1 MGSRSRRQ
9 AVLPVLLMIV
19 IFGVSL
25 KVIAGSTLS
34 SHGRAPGRHLLQ
46 VDNASDTIRYSGD
59 NTVRVDPLDNFKK
72 YRGGYNLT
80 NKHYWSSTIF
90 TGVYG
95 YAVAILWL
103 LIGVAYGFYMLLA
116 RFCGRRENCREL
128 QKRSECHKLC
138 PLWPVLIALTFAVLA
153 IGAVGLVLGANA
165 KFHSRAKTVVSIII
179 NTADDASK
187 TIYNTTG
194 AMRDIK
200 DTLEVSNGSA
210 YASSFLMTTS
220 EKLDS
225 EAADIQIQARKN
237 RRLIDKGL
245 EIVYIVTTATICLNL
260 VAVIALSVSG
270 FLRLRH
276 LLYWLIVL
284 CWLLTVLCWIFFGLY
299 FFLDKFSSD
308 TCTVLDDFQQDPNN
322 NSLSSILPCDELRS
336 AKSILSDVSAG
347 IYDMVNKVNANISYL
362 QATSF
367 PNLMYVCNPFS
378 PPPEYDYQPDKCPGN
393 TIRIG
398 DIPKVLKIF
407 TCSDPNEDNCS
418 GGQYLSASNYK
429 TVEAYTSSIQSL
441 LNAYPGMESLIECQ
455 SVKDAF
461 SQILTKHCGPLKRYA
476 QMVWASL
483 VFLSVIMASLVLIW
497 TAKAIQDQKHQHSD
511 GSVKPHC
518 AAPDPQEP
526 GKTKEFQDNVEY
538 GSV

>member
-1 MGSRSRRQ
+1 MGTRSRRQ
-9 AVLPVLLMIV
+9 AVLPILLLIV
-19 IFGVSL
+19 IFGVGW
-25 KVIAGSTLS
+25 KVIAENTLS
-34 SHGRAPGRHLLQ
+34 SHGRAPGRRLLQ
-46 VDNASDTIRYSGD
+46 VDNASDTSKYSGD
-59 NTVRVDPLDNFKK
+59 NTDRVDPLDNFKK

-95 YAVAILWL
+95 YTIAMLWL
-103 LIGVAYGFYMLLA
+103 LIGVAFGFYTLLVRLRGSA
-116 RFCGRRENCREL
+116 ENCREL
-128 QKRSECHKLC
+128 QKRSQCHKLC
-138 PLWPVLIALTFAVLA
+138 PLWPVLIAFVYMVLA
-153 IGAVGLVLGANA
+153 IVAVGLVLGANA

-179 NTADDASK
+179 DTADDASEK
-187 TIYNTTG
+187 IHNTTG

-210 YASSFLMTTS
+210 YTSSFLTTTS

-225 EAADIQIQARKN
+225 EAADIRRQARKN

-245 EIVYIVTTATICLNL
+245 EIVYIVTTVTICLNL

-270 FLRLRH
+270 FLRLRR
-276 LLYWLIVL
+276 LLYWLIAL

-299 FFLDKFSSD
+299 FFLNKFSSD

-322 NSLSSILPCDELRS
+322 NSLSSILPCDELLS

-367 PNLMYVCNPFS
+367 PNIMYVCNPFS
-378 PPPEYDYQPDKCPGN
+378 PPPEYEYQPDKCPGN
-393 TIRIG
+393 SIRIG

-407 TCSDPNEDNCS
+407 TCSDPNDGNCAGS
-418 GGQYLSASNYK
+418 QYLSASKYK
-429 TVEAYTSSIQSL
+429 MVEAYTSSIQSL
-441 LNAYPGMESLIECQ
+441 LDAYPGMESLIECQ

-461 SQILTKHCGPLKRYA
+461 SQILTKHCGPLNRYA
-476 QMVWASL
+476 RMVWASL
-483 VFLSVIMASLVLIW
+483 AFLSVIMMFLVLIW
-497 TAKAIQDQKHQHSD
+497 TAKAIQDEEHRHPN
-511 GSVKPHC
+511 GSVKPHST
-518 AAPDPQEP
+518 APDPQEP
-526 GKTKEFQDNVEY
+526 VKTKEFQDNVEY